1 MSGGHLFVIS
11 GSSGVGKGTIM
22 KCVMERMPELQFS
35 VSATSRPPRPGETN
49 GVEYFFVT
57 EDAFRQMI
65 EQGAFVEH
73 DYHMGNYYGTL
84 KSEIINKTKNGSML
98 LDIEPVGALR
108 VREIF
113 PEATLIYIAPP
124 SLEALEQRLRGRN
137 DTSEEQMKLR
147 RERAVWESSQME
159 RYDHVVVNDILEH
172 CVEQVL
178 HILREKMNQT
188 Y

>member
-1 MSGGHLFVIS
+1 MSTGHLIVIS

-22 KCVMERMPELQFS
+22 KHVMQRMPQLQFS

-57 EDAFRQMI
+57 EDAFKQMI
-65 EQGAFVEH
+65 AQGAFVEY

-84 KSEIINKTKNGSML
+84 TSEIINKTKTGSML

-113 PEATLIYIAPP
+113 PDATLIYIAPP
-124 SLEALEQRLRGRN
+124 SLEELENRLRGRN

-147 RERAVWESSQME
+147 RERAAWESTQME
-159 RYDHVVVNDILEH
+159 KYDYVVVNDILEN
-172 CVEQVL
+172 CVQKVL
-178 HILREKMNQT
+178 HIIQKTIEE
-188 Y
+188 

>member
-1 MSGGHLFVIS
+1 MSKGKLVVIS
-11 GSSGVGKGTIM
+11 GASGVGKGTVM
-22 KCVMERMPELQFS
+22 KQVMERMPQLQFS

-49 GVEYFFVT
+49 GVEYFFVS
-57 EDAFRQMI
+57 EEAFRQMI
-65 EQGAFVEH
+65 EQGAFVEY

-84 KSEIINKTKNGSML
+84 QSEIINKTRNGNML

-108 VREIF
+108 VRELF

-147 RERAVWESSQME
+147 RERAVWESAQME
-159 RYDHVVVNDILEH
+159 KYDFVVVNDILED
-172 CVEQVL
+172 CVQQVL
-178 HILREKMNQT
+178 HIIRDGMEK
-188 Y
+188 